1 MQNGPQIGI
10 KDPTIPK
17 PPEEEEKQGFPQPT
31 KIVKKKSSK
40 SKKLAGKTGAATS
53 SHTKGG
59 LK

>member
-31 KIVKKKSSK
+31 KLVKKKSLK
-40 SKKLAGKTGAATS
+40 SKKLATKTGAAAPKS
-53 SHTKGG
+53 
-59 LK
+59 